1 MKKKMVWFCLT
12 AGFALV
18 GVVVFSVSARA
29 EYESA
34 EYKVLES
41 DGRIEIREYPDLM
54 LASTEA
60 AFNAQG
66 NDGSFSRLFRYISG
80 ANEQKQKIA
89 MTTPVFM
96 EGQSDASKGK
106 MGFVVP
112 KEVAA
117 SGIPAPKGA
126 EVEIRKREGGRFAVI
141 RFNGKLSPKLAQ
153 SQEEKLREWMTTKGI
168 EGVGAA
174 ESAGYDA
181 PYIPGFFRRNEVL
194 IRIQPAPTPESAKPA
209 NGNISA
215 ADDASK
221 DGKQ

>member
-117 SGIPAPKGA
+117 SGIPAPKG
-126 EVEIRKREGGRFAVI
+126 
-141 RFNGKLSPKLAQ
+141 
-153 SQEEKLREWMTTKGI
+153 
-168 EGVGAA
+168 
-174 ESAGYDA
+174 
-181 PYIPGFFRRNEVL
+181 
-194 IRIQPAPTPESAKPA
+194 
-209 NGNISA
+209 
-215 ADDASK
+215 
-221 DGKQ
+221 

>member
-18 GVVVFSVSARA
+18 GVIAFSVSARA

-34 EYKVLES
+34 EYEVLES

-60 AFNAQG
+60 AFDAQG

-80 ANEQKQKIA
+80 ANEANQKIA

-96 EGQSDASKGK
+96 EGQGEASKGK

-117 SGIPAPKGA
+117 AGIPAPKGA
-126 EVEIRKREGGRFAVI
+126 QVEIRKRQGGRFAVI

-153 SQEEKLREWMTTKGI
+153 NQEAKLREWMATKGI

-194 IRIQPAPTPESAKPA
+194 IRITPTVTTESASPTD
-209 NGNISA
+209 GNISA
-215 ADDASK
+215 AENVS
-221 DGKQ
+221 DGDK